1 MVFYYFFLYLIYN
14 SDALRIRIKNL
25 IDENNINANKL
36 ALSSGMNRSNINRF
50 LRKQNKSITIES
62 ITLIAQSLNMTL
74 QEFFNDKVFDDV
86 EVKD

>member
-1 MVFYYFFLYLIYN
+1 MDL
-14 SDALRIRIKNL
+14 SDALRKRIKNL
-25 IDENNINANKL
+25 IDENNINGNKL

-62 ITLIAQSLNMTL
+62 TTLIAQSLNMTL

>member
-1 MVFYYFFLYLIYN
+1 MDL

-25 IDENNINANKL
+25 IDENNINGNKL